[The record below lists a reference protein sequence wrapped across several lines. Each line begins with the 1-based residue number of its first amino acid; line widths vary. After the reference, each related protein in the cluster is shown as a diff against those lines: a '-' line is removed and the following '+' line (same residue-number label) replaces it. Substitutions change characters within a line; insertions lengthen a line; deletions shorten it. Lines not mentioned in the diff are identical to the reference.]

1 MMNLALEMGD
11 WGTWAGLVPAAG
23 AILYTYIQ
31 HRQQKADQARTD
43 ALQREASE
51 IASRQA
57 EAAER
62 RALALEQMVE
72 RLALAQS
79 HPDARAETSE
89 GKGSISWS
97 CYREQKNLFVLRN
110 EGDET
115 ATGVHV
121 TVGDHPSGL
130 TRRLPE
136 NAVVRAHESVEFLII
151 GAWGH
156 SVPREVRV
164 SWAGQDEPV
173 VVPIRGI

>member
-1 MMNLALEMGD
+1 MMNQALEMGD
-11 WGTWAGLVPAAG
+11 LGTWAGLIPAAG

-31 HRQQKADQARTD
+31 QRQQKAAQARTD
-43 ALQREASE
+43 TLQENASA

-72 RLALAQS
+72 RLALAQAQPEAQPEAS
-79 HPDARAETSE
+79 PTTAPV
-89 GKGSISWS
+89 SWS
-97 CYREQKNLFVLRN
+97 CHREQKNLFVLRN
-110 EGDET
+110 EGEEV

-121 TVGDHPSGL
+121 TVGDHPLGL

-136 NAVVRAHESVEFLII
+136 DAVVRGHQSVEFLIM

-156 SVPREVRV
+156 PVPREVEV
-164 SWAGQDEPV
+164 SWAGREEPV
-173 VVPIRGI
+173 IVPVT

>member
-1 MMNLALEMGD
+1 MMNQALEVGD
-11 WGTWAGLVPAAG
+11 LGTWMGLIPAAG

-31 HRQQKADQARTD
+31 HRQQKTAQARTD
-43 ALQREASE
+43 TLQQEASA

-62 RALALEQMVE
+62 RALALEEMVE

-79 HPDARAETSE
+79 QPGARPEVSPAAAPV
-89 GKGSISWS
+89 SWS
-97 CYREQKNLFVLRN
+97 LHQEQKNLFVLRN
-110 EGDET
+110 EGDEV

-136 NAVVRAHESVEFLII
+136 DAVVRGHESVEFLII

-156 SVPREVRV
+156 PVPREVEV
-164 SWAGQDEPV
+164 SWAGREEPV
-173 VVPIRGI
+173 VVPVT